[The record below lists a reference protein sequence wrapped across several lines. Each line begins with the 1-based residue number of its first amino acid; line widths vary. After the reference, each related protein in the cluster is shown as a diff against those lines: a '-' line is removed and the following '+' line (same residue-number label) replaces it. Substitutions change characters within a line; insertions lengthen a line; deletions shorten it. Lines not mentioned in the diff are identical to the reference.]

1 MLETLRERLEPPLRA
16 RLEPVVSALAAR
28 RITPNQVTLAA
39 LLLTVLAA
47 LGIAAGWPRA
57 GALVLI
63 VASLGDL
70 VDGMLARQTGQSS
83 AFGAFF
89 DSTLDRIGE
98 GAVLAALAYR
108 FALADQ
114 PLLVATVVLA
124 LLGSL
129 LVSYTRARAEALGV
143 ACKVGFMSR
152 AERLVLLIGGLLL
165 GLPGLAV
172 VALAV
177 LSLYT
182 VCERVEHVR
191 AALSG
196 AAPDAPH

>member
-16 RLEPVVSALAAR
+16 RLEPLVSALAAR

-39 LLLTVLAA
+39 LLLSVLAA
-47 LGIAAGWPRA
+47 LAIAAGWPRA

-70 VDGMLARQTGQSS
+70 VDGMLARQTGQDS

-143 ACKVGFMSR
+143 DCKVGFMSR

-165 GLPGLAV
+165 DLPGLAV

>member
-16 RLEPVVSALAAR
+16 RLEPLVSALAAR

-39 LLLTVLAA
+39 LLLSVLAA
-47 LGIAAGWPRA
+47 LAIAAGWPRA

-70 VDGMLARQTGQSS
+70 VDGMLARQTGQGS

-143 ACKVGFMSR
+143 DCKVGFMSR

-165 GLPGLAV
+165 DLPGLAV

>member
-1 MLETLRERLEPPLRA
+1 MLENLRERLEPPLRA
-16 RLEPVVSALAAR
+16 RLEPLVSALAAR

-39 LLLTVLAA
+39 LLLSLLAA

-57 GALVLI
+57 AALVLI

-89 DSTLDRIGE
+89 DSTLDRIAE

-108 FALADQ
+108 FALADR
-114 PLLVATVVLA
+114 PLLVAAVVLA

-172 VALAV
+172 VVLAV

-191 AALSG
+191 TALRG
-196 AAPDAPH
+196 DAPDVPN

>member
-1 MLETLRERLEPPLRA
+1 
-16 RLEPVVSALAAR
+16 
-28 RITPNQVTLAA
+28 
-39 LLLTVLAA
+39 
-47 LGIAAGWPRA
+47 
-57 GALVLI
+57 
-63 VASLGDL
+63 
-70 VDGMLARQTGQSS
+70 MLARQTGQGS

-143 ACKVGFMSR
+143 DCKVGFMSR

-165 GLPGLAV
+165 DLPGLAV

>member
-1 MLETLRERLEPPLRA
+1 MLENLRERLEPPLRA
-16 RLEPVVSALAAR
+16 RLEPLVGALAAR

-39 LLLTVLAA
+39 LLLSLLAA

-89 DSTLDRIGE
+89 DSTLDRIAE

-108 FALADQ
+108 FALADR
-114 PLLVATVVLA
+114 PLLVAAVVLA

-191 AALSG
+191 SALKVN
-196 AAPDAPH
+196 AEKFRP

>member
-1 MLETLRERLEPPLRA
+1 MFETLRERLEPPLRA

-143 ACKVGFMSR
+143 ECKVGFMSR
-152 AERLVLLIGGLLL
+152 AERLVLLISGLLL

>member
-1 MLETLRERLEPPLRA
+1 MLENLRERLEPPLRA
-16 RLEPVVSALAAR
+16 RLEPLVGALAAR

-39 LLLTVLAA
+39 LLLSLLAA
-47 LGIAAGWPRA
+47 LGIAAGWPRT

-89 DSTLDRIGE
+89 DSTLDRIAE

-108 FALADQ
+108 FAIADR
-114 PLLVATVVLA
+114 PLLVAAVVLA

-152 AERLVLLIGGLLL
+152 AERLVLLIGGLLF

-191 AALSG
+191 TALSG
-196 AAPDAPH
+196 DAPDVPH